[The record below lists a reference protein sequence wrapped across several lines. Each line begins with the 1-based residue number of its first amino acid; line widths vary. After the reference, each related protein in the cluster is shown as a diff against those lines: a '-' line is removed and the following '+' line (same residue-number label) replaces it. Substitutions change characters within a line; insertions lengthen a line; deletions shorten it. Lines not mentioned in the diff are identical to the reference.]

1 MLPPDREPRNQRRL
15 PDVSGTPDLGNR
27 GAVKTLARALVLVA
41 AVATPLIP
49 AIPQATAAPVWAPA
63 ATAPIHPGVQTFT
76 AGAQCTANFV
86 FTSGTTV
93 YIGQAA
99 HCSGTGGNTATDGC
113 TSGSLPVGTAVDV
126 GGVATGTM
134 VYNSWRTM
142 QSLGETDANTCAY
155 NDLALIQL
163 SPSDAAKVNPSV
175 PFFGGPTGV
184 GGGTAFADNV
194 YSYGNSELRLGLTQ
208 LSPKR
213 GISLGDDAGGWT
225 HTVYTVTPGIPGDS
239 GSGFMNA
246 SGQAIGILSTVAIAP
261 LAGSNGVGDLAHELA
276 YLNSHTSMNVSIATG
291 TEPFSTSRIL

>member
-1 MLPPDREPRNQRRL
+1 MFSIRAN
-15 PDVSGTPDLGNR
+15 SGNR
-27 GAVKTLARALVLVA
+27 RAVKNLTRVLIIVA
-41 AVATPLIP
+41 AM
-49 AIPQATAAPVWAPA
+49 AIPLVPALPAATAAPTWAPA
-63 ATAPIHPGVQTFT
+63 ATATIHPGVQTVT

-99 HCSGTGGNTATDGC
+99 HCSGTSGNTATNGC
-113 TSGSLPVGTAVDV
+113 TSGSLPLGTPVDV

-134 VYNSWRTM
+134 VYNSWLTM

-163 SPSDAAKVNPSV
+163 SPSDAANVNPSV
-175 PFFGGPTGV
+175 PFFGGPTGL
-184 GGGTAFADNV
+184 GGGTAPGDNV
-194 YSYGNSELRLGLTQ
+194 YSYGNSSLRLGLTQ

-213 GISLGDDAGGWT
+213 GVSLGDDAGGWT

-239 GSGFMNA
+239 GSGFLNA
-246 SGQAIGILSTVAIAP
+246 NGQAIGILSTVAIAP

-276 YLNSHTSMNVSIATG
+276 YLNSHTSMNVSLATG
-291 TEPFSTSRIL
+291 TEPFNASRVL

>member
-1 MLPPDREPRNQRRL
+1 MKN
-15 PDVSGTPDLGNR
+15 
-27 GAVKTLARALVLVA
+27 LARALILVA
-41 AVATPLIP
+41 AAATLLVP
-49 AIPQATAAPVWAPA
+49 AIPQATATPTWAPA
-63 ATAPIHPGVQTFT
+63 ATAPIHPGVQTVT
-76 AGAQCTANFV
+76 DGAQCTANFV

-113 TSGSLPVGTAVDV
+113 TSGSLPLGTAVDV

-134 VYNSWRTM
+134 VYNSWLTM
-142 QSLGETDANTCAY
+142 QSQGETDAGTCAY

-175 PFFGGPTGV
+175 PFFGGPTGL

-194 YSYGNSELRLGLTQ
+194 YSYGNSSLRLGLTQ

-213 GISLGDDAGGWT
+213 GVSLGDDTSGWS
-225 HTVYTVTPGIPGDS
+225 HSVYTVTPGIPGDS

-246 SGQAIGILSTVAIAP
+246 AGQAIGVLSTVELAP
-261 LAGSNGVGDLAHELA
+261 LAGSNGVGDLAHELT
-276 YLNSHTSMNVSIATG
+276 YLNSHTSMNVSLAPG
-291 TEPFSTSRIL
+291 TEPFDATRVT